1 MLPCGKTV
9 DRGGEVS
16 DIDQISVQGKVLEKH
31 IRGYGVEGEEI

>member
-16 DIDQISVQGKVLEKH
+16 DIDQISVQGGMIH
-31 IRGYGVEGEEI
+31 EIYPENKIG